1 MKSEFNLGT
10 EIKNMAFFCKR
21 KVSKSKR
28 KTIGCKGCKYYEKVF
43 WNNHWQW
50 RCTCQ
55 LTSMSSIPIMA
66 MIHSNKLAFHQKRE
80 SGEN

>member
-1 MKSEFNLGT
+1 MVMNIILYLIHIKKLVNEIGIQFGK

-50 RCTCQ
+50 RCTC
-55 LTSMSSIPIMA
+55 
-66 MIHSNKLAFHQKRE
+66 
-80 SGEN
+80 